1 MSTTAPSTAISSGCA
16 ASSARSTAS
25 SARSRRSMGSDTAL
39 ARSDGPGF
47 GFGWMRRI
55 SLRHRI
61 LAVNIFAVAI
71 LAGSILYLDSF
82 RASLTPARIDRAR
95 SETEMIAH
103 MLSAIP
109 EGARAPILVRLGQ
122 DSRARL
128 RIYRPDGNLAV
139 DSWTG
144 VQPTYSLRDPTDE
157 PWYREVARWLDA
169 GFDAIVRAQR
179 PPIYVPSPV
188 DTLQAWPEAAAAL
201 RTNGPT

>member
-1 MSTTAPSTAISSGCA
+1 
-16 ASSARSTAS
+16 
-25 SARSRRSMGSDTAL
+25 MGLDTVL
-39 ARSDGPGF
+39 ARSERRGSGLR
-47 GFGWMRRI
+47 GWARQI

-82 RASLTPARIDRAR
+82 RTSLTQARIDRAR

-109 EGARAPILVRLGQ
+109 ESARLPTLVKLGQ

-128 RIYRPDGNLAV
+128 RVYGRDGNLAV

-157 PWYREVARWLDA
+157 PWYREVARWLDN
-169 GFDAIVRAQR
+169 GFDAIVRAER
-179 PPIYVPSPV
+179 PPLYPP
-188 DTLQAWPEAAAAL
+188 P
-201 RTNGPT
+201 PTRCRPGRRRGV